1 MEMIK
6 LKKNVAFKN
15 NAPFR
20 SRISKITSTL
30 TDNAEYLDI
39 VMTMYNLLEYS
50 QNYSM
55 ASGNLSNY
63 CRDEIDN
70 VNDNAS
76 GGKSFK

>member
-1 MEMIK
+1 
-6 LKKNVAFKN
+6 
-15 NAPFR
+15 
-20 SRISKITSTL
+20 
-30 TDNAEYLDI
+30 
-39 VMTMYNLLEYS
+39 MTMYNLLEYS